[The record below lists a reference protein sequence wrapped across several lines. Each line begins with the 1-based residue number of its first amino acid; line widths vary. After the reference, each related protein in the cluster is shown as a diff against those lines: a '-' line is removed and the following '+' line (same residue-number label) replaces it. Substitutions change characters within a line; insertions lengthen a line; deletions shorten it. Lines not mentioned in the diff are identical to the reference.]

1 MAKFSKKNA
10 LSIKGIYNIED
21 GKIFIE
27 VEDVDDPIDLANVS
41 TEFQGKEITLTIT
54 LNTDLPSGRAIL

>member
-1 MAKFSKKNA
+1 MAKFSKKNV

-27 VEDVDDPIDLANVS
+27 VEDVDDPIDLASVS

-54 LNTDLPSGRAIL
+54 QNTELA

>member
-21 GKIFIE
+21 GKILIE
-27 VEDVDDPIDLANVS
+27 VEDVDDRIDLANVS

-54 LNTDLPSGRAIL
+54 QNTELA

>member
-21 GKIFIE
+21 GKIFID

-54 LNTDLPSGRAIL
+54 QNTELA

>member
-1 MAKFSKKNA
+1 MAKFTKKNT
-10 LSIKGIYNIED
+10 LTIKGIYNIED

-41 TEFQGKEITLTIT
+41 TEFQGKEINLTIT
-54 LNTDLPSGRAIL
+54 QNTELA

>member
-1 MAKFSKKNA
+1 MAKFSKKNV

-27 VEDVDDPIDLANVS
+27 VEDVDEPIDLANVS

-54 LNTDLPSGRAIL
+54 QNTELA

>member
-10 LSIKGIYNIED
+10 LSIKGIYNIEN

-41 TEFQGKEITLTIT
+41 TEFQGKEINLTIT
-54 LNTDLPSGRAIL
+54 QNTELA

>member
-21 GKIFIE
+21 GKILIE

-41 TEFQGKEITLTIT
+41 TEFQCKEITLTIT
-54 LNTDLPSGRAIL
+54 QNTELA

>member
-27 VEDVDDPIDLANVS
+27 VEDIDDPIDLANVS

-54 LNTDLPSGRAIL
+54 QNTELA

>member
-41 TEFQGKEITLTIT
+41 TEFQGKERTLTIT
-54 LNTDLPSGRAIL
+54 QNTELA

>member
-10 LSIKGIYNIED
+10 LTIKGIYNIED
-21 GKIFIE
+21 GKILIE

-54 LNTDLPSGRAIL
+54 QNTELA

>member
-10 LSIKGIYNIED
+10 LSINGIYNIED
-21 GKIFIE
+21 GKILIE

-54 LNTDLPSGRAIL
+54 QNTELA

>member
-21 GKIFIE
+21 GKILIE

-54 LNTDLPSGRAIL
+54 HNTELA

>member
-41 TEFQGKEITLTIT
+41 TEFQGKDITLTIT
-54 LNTDLPSGRAIL
+54 QNTELA

>member
-21 GKIFIE
+21 GKIFSE
-27 VEDVDDPIDLANVS
+27 VEDVDDPIDLVNVS

-54 LNTDLPSGRAIL
+54 QNTELA

>member
-21 GKIFIE
+21 GKFFIE
-27 VEDVDDPIDLANVS
+27 IEDVDDPIDLANVS

-54 LNTDLPSGRAIL
+54 QNTELA

>member
-1 MAKFSKKNA
+1 MAKFSKKND

-54 LNTDLPSGRAIL
+54 QNTELA

>member
-1 MAKFSKKNA
+1 MAKFSKKNT

-54 LNTDLPSGRAIL
+54 QNTELA

>member
-1 MAKFSKKNA
+1 MAKFLKKNA

-41 TEFQGKEITLTIT
+41 TEFQGKEINLTIT
-54 LNTDLPSGRAIL
+54 QNTELA

>member
-1 MAKFSKKNA
+1 MAKFLKKNA

-27 VEDVDDPIDLANVS
+27 VEDVDAPIDLVDVS

-54 LNTDLPSGRAIL
+54 QNTELA

>member
-10 LSIKGIYNIED
+10 MSIKGIYNIED
-21 GKIFIE
+21 GKIFVE

-54 LNTDLPSGRAIL
+54 QNTELA

>member
-41 TEFQGKEITLTIT
+41 TEFQGKVITLIIT
-54 LNTDLPSGRAIL
+54 QNTELA

>member
-27 VEDVDDPIDLANVS
+27 VEDVDDPIDLASVS
-41 TEFQGKEITLTIT
+41 TEFQGKEITITIT
-54 LNTDLPSGRAIL
+54 QNSELA

>member
-27 VEDVDDPIDLANVS
+27 IEDVDDPIDLANVS

-54 LNTDLPSGRAIL
+54 QNTELA

>member
-27 VEDVDDPIDLANVS
+27 FEDVDDPIDLANVS

-54 LNTDLPSGRAIL
+54 QNTELA

>member
-1 MAKFSKKNA
+1 MAKFLKKNA

-21 GKIFIE
+21 GKIFVE

-54 LNTDLPSGRAIL
+54 QNTELA

>member
-21 GKIFIE
+21 GKILIE
-27 VEDVDDPIDLANVS
+27 VEDVDDLIDLANVS

-54 LNTDLPSGRAIL
+54 QNTELA

>member
-21 GKIFIE
+21 GKTFIE

-54 LNTDLPSGRAIL
+54 QNTELA

>member
-1 MAKFSKKNA
+1 MAKFSKRNA

-21 GKIFIE
+21 GKIFVE

-54 LNTDLPSGRAIL
+54 QNTELA